1 MNVGFAVAFF
11 SRAKWSERLIG
22 LIGLIGLGGL
32 AVIAVSALL
41 AIDKS
46 MRGMTIPLCVIPV
59 GVAAVCVAYCT
70 GRQVS
75 KSSNAPTKS
84 GDLWKIDTA
93 WNSRDPKP
101 DFNDMVEYQGV
112 VYGFDASIFGCIS
125 LETGKRLW
133 KKGRYGTGQVVGN
146 RVYARNSQEAACFTF
161 ETH

>member
-1 MNVGFAVAFF
+1 MERTAHRAWRFGSDCGVCP
-11 SRAKWSERLIG
+11 SRDRQ
-22 LIGLIGLGGL
+22 
-32 AVIAVSALL
+32 
-41 AIDKS
+41 IDAWNDY
-46 MRGMTIPLCVIPV
+46 PV
-59 GVAAVCVAYCT
+59 VRDSRRAAAVCVAYCT

-75 KSSNAPTKS
+75 KSSNAPSKS
-84 GDLWKIDTA
+84 GNLWKIDTA

-161 ETH
+161 ATH